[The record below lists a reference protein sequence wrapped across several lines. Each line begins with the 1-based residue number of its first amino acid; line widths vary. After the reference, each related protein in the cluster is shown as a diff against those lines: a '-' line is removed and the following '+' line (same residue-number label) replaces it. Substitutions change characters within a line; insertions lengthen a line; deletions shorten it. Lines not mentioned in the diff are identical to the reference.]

1 MLLNLRTALTSLL
14 LTASVTSFAEPPPVQ
29 DPSSPEEIKAA
40 LSGGVPMGRWKEGVP
55 GGQFI
60 AMVEVLTVF
69 FSLVAHGISAN
80 PLARA
85 FARKE
90 GAKEDSAA

>member
-40 LSGGVPMGRWKEGVP
+40 LSGGVPMGRWKEGLL
-55 GGQFI
+55 F
-60 AMVEVLTVF
+60 E
-69 FSLVAHGISAN
+69 GIS
-80 PLARA
+80 PQPWLTS
-85 FARKE
+85 
-90 GAKEDSAA
+90 DLSP